1 MPDWIARI
9 ARTIL
14 QIGAAGGFTALI
26 TEGAKLVPQ
35 QYAPMILAVTVILVT
50 FCQNLI
56 EQATG
61 KAILKPSDADVAKA

>member
-1 MPDWIARI
+1 MPDYVARVL
-9 ARTIL
+9 RTTL
-14 QIGAAGGFTALI
+14 QIGAAGGFTAII
-26 TEGAKLVPQ
+26 TEGAKLVPP
-35 QYAPMILAVTVILVT
+35 QYAPMVLAVSVILVS

>member
-1 MPDWIARI
+1 MPDWFARI
-9 ARTIL
+9 IRTIL

-26 TEGAKLVPQ
+26 TEGSKLVDPKF
-35 QYAPMILAVTVILVT
+35 APMILAVSVILVS

-61 KAILKPSDADVAKA
+61 KAILKPANAQSETA